1 MPETGFS
8 TFSTSHI
15 AALLLLSLIALV
27 LIRIGKKADGEKKF
41 NLGIIIAGLTL
52 STLII
57 EALVLL
63 VFRQYEW
70 RLDLPLFLCDLSAIF
85 LPFVLFNQNRKW
97 IGILYF
103 WALAGTLQ
111 ALITPELDRGFP
123 SPEFFRYFAMHGG
136 IIIAVLYA
144 VFVFRINIDWKDF
157 LNAILYA
164 QFYLVVIHIFNY
176 FLGTNYSYTM
186 QKPSGGSILDLFGPW
201 PWYILWGELLMVIL
215 FLLLMV
221 PFLINKKGERGLVTS
236 TEEGS

>member
-1 MPETGFS
+1 MFKV
-8 TFSTSHI
+8 TSW
-15 AALLLLSLIALV
+15 SDRLV
-27 LIRIGKKADGEKKF
+27 KAY
-41 NLGIIIAGLTL
+41 
-52 STLII
+52 I
-57 EALVLL
+57 E
-63 VFRQYEW
+63 
-70 RLDLPLFLCDLSAIF
+70 
-85 LPFVLFNQNRKW
+85 N
-97 IGILYF
+97 
-103 WALAGTLQ
+103 
-111 ALITPELDRGFP
+111 
-123 SPEFFRYFAMHGG
+123 GG

-164 QFYLVVIHIFNY
+164 QFYLILIHIFNY